1 MSDELVAVID
11 QGSTA
16 TKGAV
21 FTLDGKR
28 LKLASIPVE
37 RHLDGAEV
45 RHDPKALA
53 HGVEE
58 ILQTLLDGHD
68 ISAFGIACQRSTCLV
83 WERDGARPLTDA
95 LSWQDRSQTGRVEAL
110 MAHAEL
116 VRERTGLRLTPYY
129 AAPKLAALL
138 EEIPGGAARAE
149 SGELVAG
156 TLDAFLVQRLT
167 GSAATEPGT
176 AGRTLL
182 YSLEND
188 RWDEQLLALFDLP
201 KAAMPKI
208 HTSAGPWGEFRGV
221 PLLAVA
227 GDQQASLIGHGGWR
241 LGTTAAHFGTGAFVL
256 ASTGERIARH
266 EGLLT
271 AVLASTPETRRF
283 QIEGSVNSAGSA
295 VDWARALTGVD
306 LEAWSDRPIE
316 TGGAWVL
323 PSFTGTATPWWQ
335 TRSLGV
341 LAGLELSTSPED
353 IFAAVLAGI
362 AHRILD
368 CVEAVSAA
376 GIDTTVLRVSG
387 KLTRLGGMVQLLA
400 DAGQAPVEISAEEE
414 TGSLGLVRL
423 VASQIGGD
431 DEALLRAPA
440 SRAQIE
446 PAWPAQRAAEVRG
459 QWGDFAAKA
468 LELS

>member
-1 MSDELVAVID
+1 MSDKLVAVID
-11 QGSTA
+11 QGSTS

-21 FTLDGKR
+21 FTLDGER
-28 LKLASIPVE
+28 LELTSIPVE
-37 RHLDGAEV
+37 RRLDGAGV
-45 RHDPKALA
+45 RHDPEALA

-58 ILQTLLDGHD
+58 ILQTLLDRHHV
-68 ISAFGIACQRSTCLV
+68 SAFGIACQRSTCLV
-83 WERDGARPLTDA
+83 WERDGTRPLTDA
-95 LSWQDRSQTGRVEAL
+95 LSWQDRSQAARVEAL
-110 MAHAEL
+110 MSHAEW

-138 EEIPGGAARAE
+138 AEAPGGAARAE

-156 TLDAFLVQRLT
+156 TLDAFLVDRLT

-182 YSLEND
+182 YSLEDD
-188 RWDEQLLALFDLP
+188 RWDDRLLALFGLP
-201 KAAMPKI
+201 EAAMPEI
-208 HTSAGPWGEFRGV
+208 RTSAGRWGEFHGV

-227 GDQQASLIGHGGWR
+227 GDQQAALLGHGGWQ

-256 ASTGERIARH
+256 ASTGERVVRH

-271 AVLASTPETRRF
+271 AVLASTPATRRF

-306 LEAWSDRPIE
+306 LDAWSGRPIE

-323 PSFTGTATPWWQ
+323 PSFTGSGAPWWK

-341 LAGLELSTSPED
+341 VAGLELSTSPEE

-368 CVEAVSAA
+368 CIEAVSAA
-376 GIDTTVLRVSG
+376 GIETTVLRVSG

-400 DAGQAPVEISAEEE
+400 DAGQVPVEISPEEQI
-414 TGSLGLVRL
+414 GSLGLVRL
-423 VASQIGGD
+423 IASQLEGGD
-431 DEALLRAPA
+431 DALLRAPT
-440 SRAQIE
+440 SIAQIE
-446 PAWPAQRAAEVRG
+446 PAWSAQRAAEVRG
-459 QWGDFAAKA
+459 QWGEFAAKA
-468 LELS
+468 LELP